1 MNNDRLTEAALKA
14 LLDAQNM
21 ARTRGHQVIT
31 AAHLAAVLLSDS
43 KGLAAK
49 VFMHAGGDLDNSH
62 QALSTFINELPRVS
76 NCDQQY
82 MAPEMT
88 SVFQEAEALA
98 ISWGDRHIEVDNL
111 LVSVWKS
118 ITAIIPVPV
127 GSDLLETALLL
138 RDGKKIDSRSGA
150 PEVEALSIY
159 GVDLTQRARD
169 GELDPV
175 IGRDEEIRRA
185 VQILLRRTKNNP
197 VLIGEPGVGK
207 TAIAEGL
214 AQRII
219 NKDVPDGLQEKRI
232 IQLDM
237 GSLLAGAKYRGEFE
251 ERLKSVIQETV
262 DSSGEIVLFIDEIH
276 TIVDAGKSEGSVDAG
291 NMFKPPLARG
301 HLRLLGATT
310 LNEYR
315 KIEKDAA
322 LERRFQPI
330 IVDEPSVSEAISILR
345 GVKGKYE
352 VHHGVRISES
362 AIIAAAKMSHRYLAD
377 RQLPDKAID
386 IIDEAASR
394 IRVQMDSLP
403 EELDR
408 LGRQK
413 LQLQVEHKALNQ
425 ENDANS
431 KNRVNLIEDELKAL
445 EVIIDKGQSDWESER
460 AVLEQI
466 RITQE
471 NLDSVCTQIEAAERD
486 YDLNRAAELRYGHL
500 PKLQDSLSELSSKL
514 EGAKYLSLEVRE
526 NAVAEIV
533 ARSTGIPVSRL
544 VEAERSKLLRLEEEL
559 HHQVIGQDRAVSA
572 VADAI
577 RRSRAGLSDETQP
590 IGSFIFLGPTGVGKT
605 ETAKALARNL
615 FDSEDNIV
623 RIDMSEYMEKHAV
636 SRLIGAPPGYVGYE
650 QGGQLTEAI
659 RRKPYSVILFDEI
672 EKAHPD
678 VFNALLQLLDEGWLT
693 DSQGR
698 TVDFRNTVVIMTSN
712 IGSPEILA
720 ANHSGAHHKD
730 IHKTAVG
737 LLQKRF
743 LPEFLNRVD
752 DIIVYHALNQEQV
765 SAIAEIQLAKIR
777 SRLTKKGIDLNLS
790 PFALEYLSKL
800 GFDPVFGARPL
811 QRTIRETVATPLSK
825 MLISGELQEGQ
836 HVNLDATSE
845 GLQFNVRGLMA
856 VN

>member
-1 MNNDRLTEAALKA
+1 MNNDRLAEAALKA

-31 AAHLAAVLLSDS
+31 AAHLAAALLSDS

-49 VFMHAGGDLDNSH
+49 VFVHAGGDLDNSR

-82 MAPEMT
+82 MAPEMA
-88 SVFQEAEALA
+88 SVFQEAEGLA

-262 DSSGEIVLFIDEIH
+262 DSNGEIVLFIDELH

-301 HLRLLGATT
+301 LLRLLGATT

-431 KNRVNLIEDELKAL
+431 KNRVNLIEGELKAL
-445 EVIIDKGQSDWESER
+445 ELIIDKGQSDWESER

-623 RIDMSEYMEKHAV
+623 RIDMSEYMQKHAV

-730 IHKTAVG
+730 IRKTAVG

-777 SRLTKKGIDLNLS
+777 SRLAKKGIDLHLS

-836 HVNLDATSE
+836 HVNLEATSE